1 MRSYL
6 ELVGYRVVAEL
17 RTEMA
22 RAYLGLLW
30 WVLEPL
36 LYMLVFYFVFAVLFE
51 RGGPGYVPFLLCGLV
66 AWRWFDSTVRAGS
79 VAIESNKVLIQQAYV
94 PKWVFP
100 LVMALTN
107 TAKFLIVLCLLLG
120 FLLLYGVTPTL
131 AWASLPLVLAIQ
143 FCLVLGAG
151 SSVAAVVPF
160 VPDLK
165 ILINNGL
172 TLLMFLS
179 GIFYSISDAPP
190 SVQPLFLMNPMAA
203 LIDTYRQILIEGV
216 WPDWGSL
223 LIVALI
229 SAALLSI
236 ASFGLRRFDR
246 LYPKLM
252 L

>member
-1 MRSYL
+1 MGNYI
-6 ELVGYRVVAEL
+6 ELVRYRVIAEL

-22 RAYLGLLW
+22 RAYLGLMW

-36 LYMLVFYFVFAVLFE
+36 LYMAVFYFVFGVLFQ
-51 RGGPGYVPFLLCGLV
+51 RGGPGFVPILLCGLV

-107 TAKFLIVLCLLLG
+107 TAKFLVVFALLLG
-120 FLLLYGVTPTL
+120 FLLVYGISP
-131 AWASLPLVLAIQ
+131 AASWISLPVVLAIQ
-143 FCLVLGAG
+143 FGLVLGVG
-151 SSVAAVVPF
+151 SLAAMAVPF

-165 ILINNGL
+165 VLINNGL

-179 GIFYSISDAPP
+179 GVFFRISDVPP
-190 SVQPLFLMNPMAA
+190 SVQPFFLANPMAA
-203 LIDTYRQILIEGV
+203 LIDAYRTILIHGA
-216 WPDWGSL
+216 WPDW
-223 LIVALI
+223 VALLLVALV
-229 SAALLSI
+229 SAGLLLG
-236 ASFGLRRFDR
+236 ASLGLRRFDR
-246 LYPKLM
+246 IYPKLM

>member
-1 MRSYL
+1 
-6 ELVGYRVVAEL
+6 
-17 RTEMA
+17 
-22 RAYLGLLW
+22 
-30 WVLEPL
+30 
-36 LYMLVFYFVFAVLFE
+36 
-51 RGGPGYVPFLLCGLV
+51 
-66 AWRWFDSTVRAGS
+66 
-79 VAIESNKVLIQQAYV
+79 
-94 PKWVFP
+94 
-100 LVMALTN
+100 MALTN